1 MADIKI
7 QELTSETSLS
17 DNHLLITQEN
27 SDTAETKKTT
37 LSLLKS
43 FLNML
48 DFSDI
53 SQFFAE
59 GTNVNISIDNNTQ
72 KITISASTTGE
83 KGDKGDNGFSPIAT
97 VEQTETGA
105 VISITDSKGTT
116 TANLT
121 NGINGISPTAKI
133 EQTETGALIT
143 IVDSEGTTTANLI
156 NGSDGANG
164 IDGTNGVTPHIDEI
178 TKHWFIGETDTNVVA
193 QGQDGKDGTT
203 TIQTTSMIYTD
214 SLLVN
219 NWTGDV
225 APYTQTVVNE
235 SITADIVADFGVVLT
250 QDNIETALEEKK
262 QWGYITA
269 INTIDG
275 GIVFNCYEKK
285 PTIQL
290 NYKMRVV

>member
-53 SQFFAE
+53 SQYFAE
-59 GTNVNISIDNNTQ
+59 GTNVHIAINNDTQ
-72 KITISASTTGE
+72 KITISASATGE
-83 KGDKGDNGFSPIAT
+83 KGDKGDKGDDGFSPIVT
-97 VEQTETGA
+97 IEQTETGA
-105 VISITDSKGTT
+105 TISITDSKGTT
-116 TANLT
+116 TTNLT
-121 NGINGISPTAKI
+121 N
-133 EQTETGALIT
+133 
-143 IVDSEGTTTANLI
+143 
-156 NGSDGANG
+156 
-164 IDGTNGVTPHIDEI
+164 GTNGVTPHIDEI
-178 TKHWFIGETDTNVVA
+178 SKHWFIGETDTNVVA

-203 TIQTTSMIYTD
+203 TIQTTSMIYTN

-219 NWTGDV
+219 NWIGDV
-225 APYTQTVVNE
+225 APYTQTVINE
-235 SITADIVADFGVVLT
+235 SITADIVADFGIVLT